1 MDEILRKNELSQT
14 NVESWQGASGL
25 TYGRLAKYYH
35 AKILQ
40 KNEKIYFFVGFGR
53 LYDPIGKW

>member
-14 NVESWQGASGL
+14 NVESWQRASGL
-25 TYGRLAKYYH
+25 TYRRLAKYYH

-40 KNEKIYFFVGFGR
+40 KNEKIDFFLGFRR
-53 LYDPIGKW
+53 LYDPIKKG